1 MSNINSKKEELQYC
15 LLQNGKEKSLL
26 TGATLKMA
34 VEFYSKYHPGEKFYK
49 RTGDI
54 LNGFH
59 YEEVEA

>member
-1 MSNINSKKEELQYC
+1 
-15 LLQNGKEKSLL
+15 
-26 TGATLKMA
+26 MA